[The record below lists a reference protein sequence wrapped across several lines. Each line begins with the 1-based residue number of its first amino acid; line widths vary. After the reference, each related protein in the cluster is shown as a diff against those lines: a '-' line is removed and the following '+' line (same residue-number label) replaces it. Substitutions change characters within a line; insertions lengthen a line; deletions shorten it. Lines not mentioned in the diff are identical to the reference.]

1 MIATS
6 MSLLQHVCSVPIAR
20 AMRPRSVTVISS
32 RSLSA
37 TTSSSSTPSRASQ
50 VDPHVLLGMSEP
62 ELQQVA
68 IDLGQGRLFAIFFVQ
83 FCILVTYVS
92 FVCAPFFSWELVPLV
107 FRNDLQEAGWKVG
120 RSPIFQTVTAADG
133 TVKLLIRL
141 EDNRLIETVGI
152 PVEDE
157 KGSMRLT
164 ACISSQV
171 GCPLRCSFCA
181 TGKGGFSRN
190 LQRHEIVEQVLAIE
204 EIFKHRVTNVV
215 FMGMGE
221 PMLNLKSVLEAHRC
235 LNKDVQIGQRMITIS
250 TVGVPNTIKKLASHK
265 LQSTL
270 ALSLHAPNQK
280 LRETIVPSAK
290 SYPLEAIMKDC
301 KEYFLETSRRVS
313 FEYTLLAEVNDRVEH
328 AKELAELL
336 HQWGRGHHVN
346 LIPFNPIQ
354 GSDYKRPYKKAVQ
367 AFAAVLESRKITVS
381 VRQTRGLD
389 ASAACGQL
397 RNEFQKSPLVI
408 NSDSLESQPENVA
421 SKTKIEAEYSLSLEL
436 LVDLVKIEDQ
446 LLFLIG
452 YVMRGYSPPH
462 YSSPRR
468 GYGGRERS
476 PPRRG
481 YGGGGG
487 YGRSKEQ
494 NSGSLL
500 VRNIPLDCRPEEL
513 RGLFERFGAV
523 RDVYIPKDYRTG
535 YSLEPLKE
543 PILSSSRLT
552 DDLVS
557 MNVREP
563 RGFGFVQF
571 VDPYDAMEAQ
581 HHMNGQVFGKRQ
593 MFVVVAAE
601 TRKRPEEM
609 RHRARVS
616 GPSDYG
622 GRTSYSQL
630 ITALYQ
636 YASGRSH
643 SRSLSR
649 SPHPYHASRSRYRSR
664 SYSPALKQRN
674 YSPSPERRYAD
685 HLRFPR
691 GPPPER
697 EGGHRCRSYSPCYG
711 RGDDLNI
718 NNNGFGKSCKKTKYF
733 ICYLSVEVMS
743 EGDECTLK
751 SRELGSR
758 LMVDPQVHLMEEDLG
773 RLTYH
778 QGLLDRAMSSLC
790 ARVNTVFCMHQQIV
804 VRLVLPCV
812 DELEHLKIF

>member
-1 MIATS
+1 MSSSRAGTSPVHVMSLGNMKWIRDSSVLAEIHFSLATFPMKIAILAKVSRLAAFSSNGDREGGRQLTTMIATS

-20 AMRPRSVTVISS
+20 AMRPRSVTIISS
-32 RSLSA
+32 RSLST
-37 TTSSSSTPSRASQ
+37 TTSSSSTTSRASQ

-62 ELQQVA
+62 ELQQLA
-68 IDLGQGRLFAIFFVQ
+68 TDLGQQSYRGKQLHHLIYQRKVKEIQ
-83 FCILVTYVS
+83 D
-92 FVCAPFFSWELVPLV
+92 FSQLPLV

-164 ACISSQV
+164 ACVSSQV

-190 LQRHEIVEQVLAIE
+190 LQRHEIVEQHRLGSSGTTSTCSKLYLHVLYAQVLAVE

-290 SYPLEAIMKDC
+290 SYPLDAIMKDC

-313 FEYTLLAEVNDRVEH
+313 FEYALLAGVNDRVEH

-354 GSDYKRPYKKAVQ
+354 GSDYKRPHKKAIQ
-367 AFAAVLESRKITVS
+367 AFAAVLESRKVTVS

-421 SKTKIEAEYSLSLEL
+421 
-436 LVDLVKIEDQ
+436 
-446 LLFLIG
+446 
-452 YVMRGYSPPH
+452 
-462 YSSPRR
+462 
-468 GYGGRERS
+468 
-476 PPRRG
+476 
-481 YGGGGG
+481 
-487 YGRSKEQ
+487 
-494 NSGSLL
+494 
-500 VRNIPLDCRPEEL
+500 
-513 RGLFERFGAV
+513 
-523 RDVYIPKDYRTG
+523 
-535 YSLEPLKE
+535 
-543 PILSSSRLT
+543 
-552 DDLVS
+552 
-557 MNVREP
+557 
-563 RGFGFVQF
+563 
-571 VDPYDAMEAQ
+571 
-581 HHMNGQVFGKRQ
+581 
-593 MFVVVAAE
+593 VA
-601 TRKRPEEM
+601 
-609 RHRARVS
+609 
-616 GPSDYG
+616 
-622 GRTSYSQL
+622 
-630 ITALYQ
+630 
-636 YASGRSH
+636 
-643 SRSLSR
+643 
-649 SPHPYHASRSRYRSR
+649 
-664 SYSPALKQRN
+664 
-674 YSPSPERRYAD
+674 
-685 HLRFPR
+685 
-691 GPPPER
+691 
-697 EGGHRCRSYSPCYG
+697 C
-711 RGDDLNI
+711 
-718 NNNGFGKSCKKTKYF
+718 
-733 ICYLSVEVMS
+733 
-743 EGDECTLK
+743 
-751 SRELGSR
+751 
-758 LMVDPQVHLMEEDLG
+758 
-773 RLTYH
+773 
-778 QGLLDRAMSSLC
+778 
-790 ARVNTVFCMHQQIV
+790 
-804 VRLVLPCV
+804 
-812 DELEHLKIF
+812 

>member
-1 MIATS
+1 MMAIS

-32 RSLSA
+32 RNLST

-62 ELQQVA
+62 ELQQLA
-68 IDLGQGRLFAIFFVQ
+68 TDLGQQSYRGKQLHHLIYQRKVKEIQ
-83 FCILVTYVS
+83 D
-92 FVCAPFFSWELVPLV
+92 FSQLPLV

-164 ACISSQV
+164 ACVSSQV

-190 LQRHEIVEQVLAIE
+190 LQRHEIVEQVLAVE

-290 SYPLEAIMKDC
+290 SYPLDAIMKDC

-313 FEYTLLAEVNDRVEH
+313 FEYALLAGVNDRVEH

-354 GSDYKRPYKKAVQ
+354 GSDYKRPHKKAIQ

-421 SKTKIEAEYSLSLEL
+421 
-436 LVDLVKIEDQ
+436 
-446 LLFLIG
+446 
-452 YVMRGYSPPH
+452 
-462 YSSPRR
+462 
-468 GYGGRERS
+468 
-476 PPRRG
+476 
-481 YGGGGG
+481 
-487 YGRSKEQ
+487 
-494 NSGSLL
+494 
-500 VRNIPLDCRPEEL
+500 
-513 RGLFERFGAV
+513 
-523 RDVYIPKDYRTG
+523 
-535 YSLEPLKE
+535 
-543 PILSSSRLT
+543 
-552 DDLVS
+552 
-557 MNVREP
+557 
-563 RGFGFVQF
+563 
-571 VDPYDAMEAQ
+571 
-581 HHMNGQVFGKRQ
+581 
-593 MFVVVAAE
+593 VA
-601 TRKRPEEM
+601 
-609 RHRARVS
+609 
-616 GPSDYG
+616 
-622 GRTSYSQL
+622 
-630 ITALYQ
+630 
-636 YASGRSH
+636 
-643 SRSLSR
+643 
-649 SPHPYHASRSRYRSR
+649 
-664 SYSPALKQRN
+664 
-674 YSPSPERRYAD
+674 
-685 HLRFPR
+685 
-691 GPPPER
+691 
-697 EGGHRCRSYSPCYG
+697 C
-711 RGDDLNI
+711 
-718 NNNGFGKSCKKTKYF
+718 
-733 ICYLSVEVMS
+733 
-743 EGDECTLK
+743 
-751 SRELGSR
+751 
-758 LMVDPQVHLMEEDLG
+758 
-773 RLTYH
+773 
-778 QGLLDRAMSSLC
+778 
-790 ARVNTVFCMHQQIV
+790 
-804 VRLVLPCV
+804 
-812 DELEHLKIF
+812 